1 MAALPAGHRNA
12 PRRWCIMNPGTEGWG
27 VVTHPFMVYLL
38 LFVGYV
44 AAMRVGDQDMSTLN
58 CRRR

>member
-1 MAALPAGHRNA
+1 
-12 PRRWCIMNPGTEGWG
+12 MNPGTEGWG